1 MREPRRAT
9 ARLVPQQEQAAPA
22 GPIIEQIAEATRHGM
37 ADKELQ
43 GKLIAAGFEPV
54 TDSGPEKT
62 AKFVNE
68 ELARWTPLLKAS
80 GIKIN

>member
-1 MREPRRAT
+1 MGVFAPGGTPR
-9 ARLVPQQEQAAPA
+9 
-22 GPIIEQIAEATRHGM
+22 PIIEQIAEATQHAM
-37 ADKELQ
+37 ADKEFQ

-62 AKFVNE
+62 AKFVTE
-68 ELARWTPLLKAS
+68 ELVRWTPLLKAS